1 MKLTEKIKLKEAAS
15 VFEADRGRQEH
26 TQSAEDGA
34 PTRPGLD
41 AGAGVTFPRV
51 PSTCEASGALGFFFS
66 REPARARKRL
76 GGQGLKSGGKK
87 ALPRNTCGGRAAGAG
102 AGLALQHP
110 QGPRVLGPG
119 AGAGRRVA
127 AAAAAG
133 GSWSFRPAL

>member
-51 PSTCEASGALGFFFS
+51 PSTCEASGALGFFFPGS
-66 REPARARKRL
+66 RREPGRGWAARGLSLGARRPSL
-76 GGQGLKSGGKK
+76 G
-87 ALPRNTCGGRAAGAG
+87 TRAAGAQLVR
-102 AGLALQHP
+102 GLAW
-110 QGPRVLGPG
+110 RCST
-119 AGAGRRVA
+119 RRA
-127 AAAAAG
+127 RA
-133 GSWSFRPAL
+133 S